1 MSGPDT
7 AQPGRSPPPGA
18 PQCLP
23 SPRRRDRMGVLS
35 GLPGLRGGQGLGV
48 TGVTSHGQR
57 RGRTHAWPSPY
68 PRICGRA
75 RAAEALGRASGGP
88 RPRPG
93 AGVAGAHVC
102 PAPPPARG
110 LRGLLSARSL
120 SPASGAGLALSLGV
134 TQAFGG
140 DARWGDA
147 VVSSLNPDV
156 SFSPNPDRLAR
167 ASWAHG
173 APPARHL
180 GKPT

>member
-23 SPRRRDRMGVLS
+23 SPRRTDRMGVLS

-48 TGVTSHGQR
+48 TGVTSRGQR

-93 AGVAGAHVC
+93 AGVAGAHVR

-110 LRGLLSARSL
+110 LRGLLSARSV
-120 SPASGAGLALSLGV
+120 PCPRPQAQALPCPSVSRRPLGGMPGGV
-134 TQAFGG
+134 TPLFPL
-140 DARWGDA
+140 
-147 VVSSLNPDV
+147 STL
-156 SFSPNPDRLAR
+156 
-167 ASWAHG
+167 
-173 APPARHL
+173 
-180 GKPT
+180 T

>member
-48 TGVTSHGQR
+48 TGVTSRGQR

-75 RAAEALGRASGGP
+75 RAAEALGRASGGCTRVP
-88 RPRPG
+88 
-93 AGVAGAHVC
+93 C
-102 PAPPPARG
+102 PASCPGPAGPPVRPF
-110 LRGLLSARSL
+110 RSL

-167 ASWAHG
+167 ASWARG